1 MTHCDKKLRGKL
13 HGRICDQCVPGSP
26 IPAHREPGDEARVCS
41 SPIYRKRRYCSYHSI
56 CCRLKDVIVADQ
68 FEHLQLDSRFYDV
81 FPDSIT
87 IAQTVAVWKHIV
99 HYQERL
105 KQD

>member
-1 MTHCDKKLRGKL
+1 MLELLLYTFCPLKVGLGPLADLGL
-13 HGRICDQCVPGSP
+13 FFQQGPCRI
-26 IPAHREPGDEARVCS
+26 I
-41 SPIYRKRRYCSYHSI
+41 ILSI
-56 CCRLKDVIVADQ
+56 CCRLKDVICADQ
-68 FEHLQLDSRFYDV
+68 FEYLQLDSRFADV